1 MRDRANVGT
10 WSPLLRV
17 LRPRLRST
25 AKRLSVDL
33 LSSDSIH
40 EDQQCVV
47 AHPPHGTKTS
57 GYVQVTQCRCHFHPL
72 RIYRISS
79 APSYA
84 RKQIEWTQDARAHHK
99 NWMPTTTLEHL
110 GDIWKVAEREL
121 DELGDVVFIQ
131 DSGVGRTNSHRGTG
145 CPYAV
150 LDVRPGLGV
159 PLPSSC
165 RRDATAR
172 TRRVPSALCRVGTTT
187 TTYPRLLLRN
197 LLKAS
202 SLLL

>member
-1 MRDRANVGT
+1 MDSRCK
-10 WSPLLRV
+10 
-17 LRPRLRST
+17 ST
-25 AKRLSVDL
+25 SQELD
-33 LSSDSIH
+33 
-40 EDQQCVV
+40 
-47 AHPPHGTKTS
+47 AHDN
-57 GYVQVTQCRCHFHPL
+57 
-72 RIYRISS
+72 
-79 APSYA
+79 A
-84 RKQIEWTQDARAHHK
+84 R
-99 NWMPTTTLEHL
+99 HL

-131 DSGVGRTNSHRGTG
+131 SSGVGRTNSHRGTG

-165 RRDATAR
+165 RGDATAR